1 MSHPSRSIRTLV
13 AVTALATALVAAACS
28 SGPPTAPSQSSRTVA
43 PLSVATTSGHITGKD
58 VGATRQFLGIRYAQ
72 PPTGERRWTLPQA
85 VDARD
90 AQVDAT
96 RPGAPCEQSAPT
108 PGLPTPSEDCLFLN
122 VTTPRSATPGTR
134 LPVMVWWH
142 GGGYT
147 TGTGA
152 AYDAQR
158 LADTGD
164 VMVVTVNYRLG
175 IFGYLGLP
183 GLRGGG
189 DFGFADQLESLHWV
203 QRNAAAFGG
212 DPDNV
217 TVFGESAGGMSTCAA
232 LTSPSARGLID
243 KAIISSGSCALDFPA
258 GAFYPGVPQER
269 PYTSATDSA
278 ATGVDAARA
287 LGCQGSAGL
296 DCLRSLPVAR
306 LLTQNENFSNVLAY
320 GTPLLP
326 RDPRQA
332 VADGDTLR
340 VPLISGGNRD
350 ENDAFTAGAL
360 AADPTAYT
368 AASYPSDLRAAYG
381 DRADDVATRYPLAH
395 FASAPAAL
403 ARTFTDA
410 GWACPTVRSNRLYA
424 QHAPVYSYEFADQTG
439 PNVSGASSAQIP
451 TAAFHA
457 NDLPY
462 VFDLNG
468 RDLVPRDPQAALSRS
483 MIEYWTSFA
492 RTGTPTATGAP
503 EWPRTTSGSA
513 PVLGFTS
520 SGVRIVDHSADHQC
534 GFWSGVSLG

>member
-1 MSHPSRSIRTLV
+1 MSHPSRAVMAV
-13 AVTALATALVAAACS
+13 AVAATLLTAACGSDDPSTPSSSPTPAPTVVTTS
-28 SGPPTAPSQSSRTVA
+28 SGT
-43 PLSVATTSGHITGKD
+43 LTGAD
-58 VGATRQFLGIRYAQ
+58 VGNTRQFLGVRYAQ

-85 VDARD
+85 VDSRD
-90 AQVDAT
+90 TPVDAT
-96 RPGAPCEQSAPT
+96 RPGAPCEQSAPL
-108 PGLPTPSEDCLFLN
+108 PGLPAPSEDCLFLN
-122 VTTPRSATPGTR
+122 VTTPRSTAPGSR

-147 TGTGA
+147 SGSGA

-183 GLRGGG
+183 DLQGGG
-189 DFGFADQLESLHWV
+189 DFGLADQLESLRWV

-243 KAIISSGSCALDFPA
+243 KAIVSSGSCALVFPT
-258 GAFYPGVPQER
+258 GALYPGVPQQR
-269 PYTSATDSA
+269 PYASAPEA
-278 ATGVDAARA
+278 VATGVDTART
-287 LGCQGSAGL
+287 LGCQGTTAVA
-296 DCLRSLPVAR
+296 CLRALPATT
-306 LLTQNENFSNVLAY
+306 LLTQNENFSNTLAY

-340 VPLISGGNRD
+340 IPIISGGNRD
-350 ENDAFTAGAL
+350 ENDAFVAGAL
-360 AADPTAYT
+360 AVNPSAFTTA
-368 AASYPSDLRAAYG
+368 SFPGDLRAAYG
-381 DRADDVATRYPLAH
+381 ARSGEVAARYPLSR
-395 FASAPAAL
+395 FASAPAAV

-410 GWACPTVRSNRLYA
+410 GWACPTVRSNRQYA
-424 QHAPVYSYEFADQTG
+424 QHAPVYTYEFSDETG
-439 PNVSGASSAQIP
+439 PNVSGGSSPQIP
-451 TAAFHA
+451 KAAFHA

-462 VFDLNG
+462 VFDLDG
-468 RDLVPRDPQAALSRS
+468 RDLVPRDPQAALSRT
-483 MIEYWTSFA
+483 MIEYWSSFA
-492 RTGTPTATGAP
+492 HTGTPTASGAP
-503 EWPRTTSGSA
+503 AWPRTTPDSA

-520 SGVRIVDHSADHQC
+520 SGVRVVDHATDHQC
-534 GFWSGVSLG
+534 SFWSGVSPR